1 MTEFFTPKQKR
12 LISDFKHNRLKRIN
26 ILDGS
31 VRSGKTVITFI
42 LWGLWVATMPADK
55 TYLMTARTLTTL
67 KRNCLEPMVQFF
79 GAENFQYSISSKQ
92 GRLFG
97 RNVQFE
103 GANDAQAEAKIR
115 GLTLQGAYVDE
126 ITLVP
131 EDYFTMLLSRLSEK
145 DAKLFGSTNPD
156 SPSHWLKKKYI
167 DRADEL
173 SIYYDTYVIDD
184 NTFLDPEY
192 IKSIKNEYVGVF
204 YDRFILG
211 KWVIAEGLV
220 YEFGEENITDEI
232 PVTGEYYV
240 SCDYGTMNPFSCGL
254 WCVNGDKAVRIKEY
268 YYNGRETNAQHTDEE
283 YVDDVERLIEGYN
296 VRKIIVDPSAA
307 SFIAALKKR
316 NHNVLRA
323 NNDVMDGI
331 RTVARFLK
339 KGNIK
344 IHRSCKDAI
353 NEFGLYS
360 WNDKSV
366 EDAVIKEND
375 HAMDDIRYFCY
386 TIMKKKVRDV
396 AENYVPLERR

>member
-1 MTEFFTPKQKR
+1 MTEFFTLKQKQ
-12 LISDFKHNRLKRIN
+12 LISDFKHDRLKRIN

-42 LWGLWVATMPADK
+42 LWGLWVATMPIDK

-97 RNVQFE
+97 RNIQFE

-268 YYNGRETNAQHTDEE
+268 YYNGRETNAQRTDEE